1 MDYGGCSAIDSE
13 EQVKRKHAG
22 AQSRKHGC
30 CRCGKHKSKVL
41 TLRQKTGKLY
51 SICEPCMKASGGK

>member
-1 MDYGGCSAIDSE
+1 M
-13 EQVKRKHAG
+13 KRKHAG

-30 CRCGKHKSKVL
+30 CRCGKHKSRVL

-51 SICEPCMKASGGK
+51 SICEPCQRARSGQ